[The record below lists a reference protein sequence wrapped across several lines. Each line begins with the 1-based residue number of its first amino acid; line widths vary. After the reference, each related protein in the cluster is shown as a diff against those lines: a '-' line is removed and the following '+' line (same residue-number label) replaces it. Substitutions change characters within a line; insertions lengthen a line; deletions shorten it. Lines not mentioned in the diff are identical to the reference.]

1 MDYKK
6 LSEINEKLKAVST
19 PFQKGGKVYVEV
31 CKRIQ
36 GFWELFPNG
45 RIITEF
51 VDLTGEY
58 AICRAMVYDGEIW
71 LTTGTAR
78 EDKGTTF
85 INKTNYVE
93 NAETSAVGRALGN
106 LGIGSVDSIATY
118 EDVQHAEAPKA
129 PEPKKRSSKAA
140 PENKKTVRRQF
151 VDICMEYG
159 LSAGEMSKSFNL
171 VNTSTD
177 EDFQNAIESI
187 KKMFEGAN

>member
-6 LSEINEKLKAVST
+6 LSDINEKLKAVST

-51 VDLTGEY
+51 VELTGEY

-118 EDVQHAEAPKA
+118 EDVQHAEAPKT
-129 PEPKKRSSKAA
+129 PEP
-140 PENKKTVRRQF
+140 KKTVRRQF

-187 KKMFEGAN
+187 KKMFEGA

>member
-19 PFQKGGKVYVEV
+19 PFQKGGKIYVEV

-51 VDLTGEY
+51 VELTGEY
-58 AICRAMVYDGEIW
+58 AICRAMIYDGEIW

-78 EDKGTTF
+78 EDKGATF

-106 LGIGSVDSIATY
+106 LGIGSVDSIASAD
-118 EDVQHAEAPKA
+118 EVQRAEIKQS
-129 PEPKKRSSKAA
+129 PEKKQTK
-140 PENKKTVRRQF
+140 ENAKTIRRQF
-151 VDICMEYG
+151 VDLCNHYG
-159 LSAGEMSKSFNL
+159 LNVADMSNSFGL
-171 VNTSTD
+171 VNSSTD
-177 EDFQNAIESI
+177 EDFQKAIDAV
-187 KKMFEGAN
+187 KQMYEGA